1 MEGLIKDLQ
10 KSDIIDI
17 SDSDMNLALSTY
29 QKSWR
34 MFFSFVLAVIT
45 SVAYFKSR
53 AYTEAWTSINLIA
66 KFTSTIAYFV
76 GSYLMIMLILTL
88 ITNYR
93 TLRQILH
100 NKRFNLNPL
109 HPDRCGGLK
118 SLSEYS
124 LKTASLAIVFC
135 VMIVLMLYQFRDTEV
150 YKWIMLGI
158 PLYVVIA
165 STCFF
170 APLITAHTKMKE
182 AKDKLLSSI
191 SKQFQEDYL
200 YAQKELN
207 GNAEKLKEAVA
218 KIQQTQTLHDLIDQF
233 PVWPFN
239 AATFRKFSIFLITP
253 LLPFFFELLKRK
265 LMP

>member
-1 MEGLIKDLQ
+1 MERLIKDLQ

-17 SDSDMNLALSTY
+17 SDSDMNEALSTY

-34 MFFSFVLAVIT
+34 MFLSFGFAVIM

-53 AYTEAWTSINLIA
+53 EYTESWTSINLIA
-66 KFTSTIAYFV
+66 KSTSTIAYAV
-76 GSYLMIMLILTL
+76 GTYLMSMLILTL
-88 ITNYR
+88 ITNYI
-93 TLRQILH
+93 TLRKILH
-100 NKRFNLNPL
+100 NKKFQLNPL

-124 LKTASLAIVFC
+124 LKTAYLAAVFW
-135 VMIVLMLYQFRDTEV
+135 VMIILMLHQFRDTDV
-150 YKWIMLGI
+150 YNWIMLSV
-158 PLYVVIA
+158 PLYTVIA

-170 APLITAHTKMKE
+170 APLITTHTKMKE

-218 KIQQTQTLHDLIDQF
+218 KVQQTQTLHDLTDQSS
-233 PVWPFN
+233 VWPFN
-239 AATFRKFSIFLITP
+239 VATIRNFLIFIITP
-253 LLPFFFELLKRK
+253 LLAFFFELLKKK
-265 LMP
+265 LMV